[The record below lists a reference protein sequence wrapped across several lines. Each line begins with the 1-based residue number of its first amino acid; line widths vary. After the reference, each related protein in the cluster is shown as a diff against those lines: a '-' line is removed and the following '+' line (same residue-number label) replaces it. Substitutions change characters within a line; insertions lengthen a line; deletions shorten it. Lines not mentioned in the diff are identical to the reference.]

1 MSTPCALCLIFQYN
15 SNYMN
20 DSVQKIKDR
29 LNIIDVITPYVE
41 LHKAGRHFKGKSPFS
56 NEKTPSF
63 NVSPER
69 GMYYCFSTSQG
80 GDMFTFIQ
88 TVEKVDFKEALKILA
103 EKAGV
108 ELVQVSPEKQSEQD
122 RLYSILDEATKFYE
136 SSLETSAEA
145 SEYLK
150 KRGVTPTTIKTWRIG
165 TVPAGWRLVKDHLLS
180 KGYTVAEML
189 KAGLVKESG
198 EGKDPYDVFRN
209 RVMFPIFNQSG
220 KVVAF
225 SGRTLEVGPEIPK
238 YVNSPETEL
247 YKKSDILF
255 GYDKAK
261 HGIRQLEFSLIVEGQ
276 FDVVMCHQAGY
287 VNTVAVSGTAL
298 TLHHVQLLERSAS
311 RVVLALDADRAGIAA
326 VKRAADLMLRRG
338 LDVKVTLLPDGKDPA
353 DIIAVDPNEFKHL
366 IGKSVHVI
374 DFLLGLLVKENLEE
388 RTFKLRA
395 REEVIPYILL
405 LPNHIDQ
412 DHFESRV
419 AEALNTTK
427 EAVHYEVERLAEGA
441 QENNK
446 VTPKVEDRVVDI
458 KENKVEPAKR
468 YDSLLAYLFGVI
480 PILEDDIALSIKRI
494 LEDVSESSIEE
505 LEKVVST
512 SARAEVTFRVEASL
526 DNYPRRVFEEDVVH
540 SLNQLRE
547 LVIRKRLKI
556 AKEKLREA
564 EQIND
569 IEVLSNSLTR
579 VKELQEV
586 LQMAPYT
593 QEFLKQN
600 SELKH

>member
-1 MSTPCALCLIFQYN
+1 
-15 SNYMN
+15 MN
-20 DSVQKIKDR
+20 DAVQKIKDR
-29 LNIIDVITPYVE
+29 LNIIDVISPYVE

-108 ELVQVSPEKQSEQD
+108 ELVQVSPEKQSEQE
-122 RLYSILDEATKFYE
+122 RLYSILDEATNFYE
-136 SSLETSAEA
+136 ASLETSTEA
-145 SEYLK
+145 SEYLE
-150 KRGVTPTTIKTWRIG
+150 KRGVTPATIKTWRIG
-165 TVPAGWRLVKDHLLS
+165 TVPAGWRLVKDYLLS

-189 KAGLVKESG
+189 KAGLVKEGG

-225 SGRTLEVGPEIPK
+225 SGRTLEVGSEIPK

-261 HGIRQLEFSLIVEGQ
+261 HGIRHLNFSLIVEGQ
-276 FDVVMCHQAGY
+276 FDVVMCHQSGY
-287 VNTVAVSGTAL
+287 SNTVAVSGTAL
-298 TLHHVQLLERSAS
+298 TLHHVQLLERSS
-311 RVVLALDADRAGIAA
+311 SKVVLALDADRAGIAA

-338 LDVKVTLLPDGKDPA
+338 LDVKVALLPEGKDPA
-353 DIIAVDPNEFKHL
+353 DIIASDPQEFKQL

-374 DFLLGLLVKENLEE
+374 DFLLGLLANEGLEE

-419 AEALNTTK
+419 AEVLNTTK
-427 EAVHYEVERLAEGA
+427 DAVHYEVERL
-441 QENNK
+441 QENEQGSHKTVSTADDTGENK
-446 VTPKVEDRVVDI
+446 EGKVEV
-458 KENKVEPAKR
+458 AKR
-468 YDSLLAYLFGVI
+468 YDSLLAYLFGVV
-480 PILEDDIALSIKRI
+480 PILEDGVALNIKKI
-494 LEDVSESSIEE
+494 IESVTESSIEE
-505 LEKVVST
+505 LEKIVPTGSV
-512 SARAEVTFRVEASL
+512 AEVTFRVEASM
-526 DNYPRRVFEEDVVH
+526 DNYPRKVFEEDVVH

-556 AKEKLREA
+556 AKDELREA
-564 EQIND
+564 EQTND
-569 IEVLSNSLTR
+569 IEVLTNSLKV
-579 VKELQEV
+579 VKELQET
-586 LQMAPYT
+586 LQKAPYT
-593 QEFLKQN
+593 YESLKQK
-600 SELKH
+600 SS